1 MTFDEFR
8 IKVQEAAA
16 AQGIGEYELYYME
29 EDSQSVTAMQGE
41 IQEFS
46 SDVTG
51 GVTFRC
57 KAGGKMGYCSTEL
70 LSGEEAER
78 IVKAAAENAAAIETD
93 EESIIF
99 AGSPRY
105 EQIVEAEQA
114 PAPVGEMSDLAL
126 SLYQA
131 ALAADSRVQ
140 PSSSAEVSQGRTTV
154 RLINSAGLDLSRTG
168 TLQIAFQSAI
178 VREGTEQYNS
188 FEPAEG
194 PFSAMDIR
202 KTAET
207 AVQKAVDQI
216 SGAPVPSGNYPVVF
230 ENTCFADLLM
240 AFSGVF
246 SAKNAQQG
254 LSLLSGKEGE
264 QIASDIVT
272 LTDDPFFEGHQAAF
286 DGEGVAT
293 ARKNVIENGVFKTL
307 LYNLQTAKKAGR
319 ETTGNGS
326 RSSYHAPVDIA
337 PFNFYLQPGTAPA
350 EEIWKLAADASEGA
364 ALLITKL
371 AGLHAGLNPMT
382 GDFSLMAGGYR
393 LENGQKTSWVNGITV
408 SGNFYELL
416 KQISAVGSD
425 LKFGFPRG
433 STRIGSPSVYCGMMP
448 VAGK

>member
-1 MTFDEFR
+1 MTFDAFR
-8 IKVQEAAA
+8 IKVQETAAA
-16 AQGIGEYELYYME
+16 LEISEYELYYME
-29 EDSQSVTAMQGE
+29 EDSQSVSVMEGE

-57 KAGGKMGYCSTEL
+57 KAGGKMGYCSTEM
-70 LSGEEAER
+70 LSAEEAER
-78 IVKAAAENAAAIETD
+78 IVRAAAENAKAIET
-93 EESIIF
+93 EEEGIIF
-99 AGSPRY
+99 AGSPHY
-105 EQIVEAEQA
+105 GKVEETEPD
-114 PAPVGEMSDLAL
+114 PAPVGEMTELAL

-131 ALAADSRVQ
+131 ALAEDSRVQ
-140 PSSSAEVSQGRTTV
+140 PSSSAEVSQGKTTV
-154 RLINSAGLDLSRTG
+154 RLVNSAGLDLSRTG
-168 TLQIAFQSAI
+168 TLQISFQSAI

-188 FEPAEG
+188 YEPAEG
-194 PFSAMDIR
+194 PFSEVDIQ
-202 KTAET
+202 KTAKT
-207 AVQKAVDQI
+207 AVQKALDQI
-216 SGAPVPSGNYPVVF
+216 SGEPVPSGNYPVVF

-254 LSLLSGKEGE
+254 LSLLAGKEGE
-264 QIASDIVT
+264 QIAADIVT
-272 LTDDPFFEGHQAAF
+272 LTDDPFCAGHQAAF

-293 ARKNVIENGVFKTL
+293 ANKNVIENGVFKTL
-307 LYNLQTAKKAGR
+307 LYNLQTARKAGK

-326 RSSYHAPVDIA
+326 RASYHAPVDIA
-337 PFNFYLQPGTAPA
+337 PFNFYLQPGTASA
-350 EEIWKLAADASEGA
+350 EEIWKLATDASEGT

-371 AGLHAGLNPMT
+371 AGLHAGLNPIT

-416 KQISAVGSD
+416 KKISAVGSD

-433 STRIGSPSVYCGMMP
+433 TTRIGSPSVYCGMMP